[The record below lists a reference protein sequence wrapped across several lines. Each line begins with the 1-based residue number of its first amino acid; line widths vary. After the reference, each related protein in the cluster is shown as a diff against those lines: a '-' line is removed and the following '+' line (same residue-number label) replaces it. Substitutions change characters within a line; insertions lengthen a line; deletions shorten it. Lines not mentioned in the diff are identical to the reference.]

1 MPIKVHVG
9 PIDVGV
15 KISSQRAPCGHNPPP
30 SLLLSPV
37 RSTLALVRRRPRPAA
52 ANRPPRG
59 LSGINPNCCGKPV
72 KPLGKPIQF
81 SVTGLNP
88 N

>member
-9 PIDVGV
+9 PIDVGS
-15 KISSQRAPCGHNPPP
+15 KYLPRELPAATIRLPHSFPLSAPPQLSS
-30 SLLLSPV
+30 
-37 RSTLALVRRRPRPAA
+37 AA